1 MPCLKSDSTKD
12 RPGAGRTG
20 SPSPPRQS
28 AGRRLLRLLTP
39 KRKEQKKSLSPT
51 SIDPRRLSY
60 PEYYGTPYDP
70 RLGRRLS
77 KEEIERLILT
87 QAIAQEKVGFERGA
101 PKFFIEDFDPLLQDP
116 LARKPKPYRKT
127 LTPGEEASLYR
138 TPLAGRLV
146 NGLGGGLVGAGLALI
161 ATTPGAPHDLPWVLI
176 ILGTLLIVF
185 GP

>member
-1 MPCLKSDSTKD
+1 MI
-12 RPGAGRTG
+12 
-20 SPSPPRQS
+20 
-28 AGRRLLRLLTP
+28 TP
-39 KRKEQKKSLSPT
+39 KRREKPSSLT
-51 SIDPRRLSY
+51 HQAIDPRRLSY
-60 PEYYGTPYDP
+60 PEYYGAPYDR
-70 RLGRRLS
+70 RLGRPLTKR
-77 KEEIERLILT
+77 EIEQLILT

-116 LARKPKPYRKT
+116 LVRKPKPYRKT

-146 NGLGGGLVGAGLALI
+146 ISLGGGLVGAGIALF
-161 ATTPGAPHDLPWVLI
+161 ATGSPHDLPWVLI